1 MVGSATARRLAL
13 PRLDWNVCEAG
24 FRLAI
29 QADHFRSAVVHH
41 PTASH
46 LAGLH
51 RHLRQHC
58 QIADGWS
65 ASDALLHVRQHPVE
79 LLLHLPNQHFH
90 YVYCQCPPIWQSLL
104 PTPGHADFY
113 SYLEF
118 DHLRDPVCVLFGL
131 PALFL
136 FAWISRRVDHLGVRT
151 AIAVGADGWAGA
163 RFWHHHL
170 VHDHQVSRSAIPGQF
185 WGWLVDVRHAGHLPC
200 LEHPREMALGGERQ
214 PRHADH

>member
-13 PRLDWNVCEAG
+13 PRLDRHVCEAG

-65 ASDALLHVRQHPVE
+65 AADAFLYVRQHSVE
-79 LLLHLPNQHFH
+79 LLLHLPHKHFNDL
-90 YVYCQCPPIWQSLL
+90 YLQCPPFWQSLL
-104 PTPGHADFY
+104 PTPGDADFHRD
-113 SYLEF
+113 F
-118 DHLRDPVCVLFGL
+118 QPDHLRDPVCLL
-131 PALFL
+131 PRLL
-136 FAWISRRVDHLGVRT
+136 CLLRFARL
-151 AIAVGADGWAGA
+151 
-163 RFWHHHL
+163 
-170 VHDHQVSRSAIPGQF
+170 
-185 WGWLVDVRHAGHLPC
+185 
-200 LEHPREMALGGERQ
+200 
-214 PRHADH
+214 